1 MQKIQPDST
10 TLNVCL
16 CVSVCVRVCVHVST
30 CVWCVPSPSLL
41 SRCVFDFTY
50 FLSTPISHQHSA
62 DLMLFM
68 YIIFYVM
75 YVALCATS
83 VEADVHNLRV
93 TILMKNCLFFG
104 GGTEFDFFPNRS
116 GKCCSALKPCQ
127 QKSPKCS
134 LQHPGKGTGWMLE
147 SSINGTWDPRVSD
160 ESKLGREFGMK
171 TPSILANSSV
181 LRDIVSKTRRS
192 MSWYR
197 MNGTHWIEGGSKSH
211 TARRER
217 DYISRAWT

>member
-1 MQKIQPDST
+1 MEHAGNYAMNCDGIWCLFHPFFRTASASAILGAACRVDIDNAELDSARFDHFEC
-10 TLNVCL
+10 VPL
-16 CVSVCVRVCVHVST
+16 CVSVCVRVCVRVST
-30 CVWCVPSPSLL
+30 CVWCVPSPSLV

-104 GGTEFDFFPNRS
+104 GVPNLTSSQIALENAVPPSNLASRS
-116 GKCCSALKPCQ
+116 HRSALC
-127 QKSPKCS
+127 
-134 LQHPGKGTGWMLE
+134 
-147 SSINGTWDPRVSD
+147 
-160 ESKLGREFGMK
+160 
-171 TPSILANSSV
+171 SILAKGQAECWKV
-181 LRDIVSKTRRS
+181 R
-192 MSWYR
+192 
-197 MNGTHWIEGGSKSH
+197 
-211 TARRER
+211 
-217 DYISRAWT
+217 